1 MREINEMTVSIEKKL
16 IFPAFA
22 ASVVVPATIY
32 MVIVTILDD
41 GMRTWWSIILPAV
54 LLVAFGHALLL
65 GLPCVLLLLRG
76 GRFRLWTL
84 ALTGFL
90 VGSIPSA
97 IGVLLRNPQVVLS
110 EPKDTLLAILGLGL
124 IGLLGGVTFFWV
136 WNLQSGAVKSQ

>member
-1 MREINEMTVSIEKKL
+1 
-16 IFPAFA
+16 
-22 ASVVVPATIY
+22 

-136 WNLQSGAVKSQ
+136 WNLQSEAVKSQ